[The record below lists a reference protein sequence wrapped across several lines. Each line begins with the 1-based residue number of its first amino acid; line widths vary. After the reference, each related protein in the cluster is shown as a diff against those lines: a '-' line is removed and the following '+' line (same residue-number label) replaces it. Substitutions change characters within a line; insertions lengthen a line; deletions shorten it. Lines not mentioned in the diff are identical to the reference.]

1 MGLRQ
6 TVVSYFR
13 IGLRVSGVVILILL
27 AISLATAVVCWII
40 GARTVREYGNALSYA
55 GLFTLAITGLFTLAN
70 TGGGGRHVDLGH
82 RPIHHEYR
90 IQRMK
95 NRGRFFESALVVAL
109 AAIAAM
115 VLASVIVRY
124 FG

>member
-1 MGLRQ
+1 M
-6 TVVSYFR
+6 
-13 IGLRVSGVVILILL
+13 LILL
-27 AISLATAVVCWII
+27 ATSLATAVVCWII
-40 GARTVREYGNALSYA
+40 GARTIQEYGNMLSYA
-55 GLFTLAITGLFTLAN
+55 GLFMLAITGVFTLAN

-90 IQRMK
+90 IRMMK
-95 NRGRFFESALVVAL
+95 DRARFFESALVVAL

-115 VLASVIVRY
+115 VLASLIVRY